1 MNKVTKRVSHEKVE
15 KKMLKNPAVKAEFDR
30 LMENFDI
37 ESKLIEARLRA
48 HKTQADVADFM
59 ETTASVI
66 ARIEAGGGK
75 AGHSPSLITL
85 QKYAAAVGC
94 ELDIKLKPI
103 KMPNKLVA
111 LKHRKQT
118 VEKHDG
124 RSDR

>member
-1 MNKVTKRVSHEKVE
+1 MAKVPKRIPHEKVE
-15 KKMLKNPAVKAEFDR
+15 KKMLKNPAVQAEFNR

-59 ETTASVI
+59 DTTASVI

-103 KMPNKLVA
+103 KIPNKPTA
-111 LKHRKQT
+111 DKY
-118 VEKHDG
+118 
-124 RSDR
+124 DRHADQ